1 MWNTVKYE
9 GFGGL
14 PESNAFIESTGIFL
28 CLNVDALCI
37 EMLYSGINGM
47 KHNLFAITLVS
58 FCRDDP
64 SNRDFLHVSSCWA
77 NASQSHHFISYSQ
90 PHVYSLLVVT
100 IHVLIDTVLL
110 DHKHLAAHSQEFIQL
125 VHGQLVK
132 RFLM

>member
-37 EMLYSGINGM
+37 EMLYGCINGM
-47 KHNLFAITLVS
+47 KHDLFAVALASFGGDDSTDGNLF
-58 FCRDDP
+58 
-64 SNRDFLHVSSCWA
+64 HVSSCRA
-77 NASQSHHFISYSQ
+77 NASQSHHFISNSQ
-90 PHVYSLLVVT
+90 PQVYSLLVIT

-110 DHKHLAAHSQEFIQL
+110 DHEHLAAHSQEFIQL